1 MKKAKLLIA
10 VAAAAIGVTAVSAV
24 AVSAA
29 DGKLG
34 TVLHAARAEVEQL
47 DPAAGEG
54 MFFPGNAAYLGLK
67 YTNNEIKGWWLKDNA
82 EVRIGYFTSDGTA
95 VWTDPVTKVEG
106 YTVGDGK
113 TYALYETTVP
123 ELPDEYASEGHWTQL
138 IAARFYQGYNPNGD
152 PDWWVDDGAEAQT
165 GRFGG
170 DEAQTDDVPY
180 SDTMGYN
187 LLNVWEDRHDPS
199 VEKSNVRPQ
208 DRLVVWAGTTGW
220 WGTAEGANNVCDPD
234 GNTDEVEL
242 AAKWDAS
249 ALTYENLGYDVK
261 AYFSNLDWTNPT
273 EEHLV
278 NNVANQYDF
287 IIKKYVTLNNF
298 AMRNSLA

>member
-47 DPAAGEG
+47 EETE
-54 MFFPGNAAYLGLK
+54 MSMYTPGNAAYIALES
-67 YTNNEIKGWWLKDNA
+67 NNEWLSANALAATSEFKIK
-82 EVRIGYFTSDGTA
+82 FTSELYGETIIAWSDIA
-95 VWTDPVTKVEG
+95 TKVEG
-106 YTVGDGK
+106 YDFTYYDKPWSQNRVSYDVYETIVPSYEGVVRWDTVQVGRMEPGTTNMYNQTPVQNFQPDYPLLNMAIVQIGDGDWNSA
-113 TYALYETTVP
+113 TQIIM
-123 ELPDEYASEGHWTQL
+123 EYVQ
-138 IAARFYQGYNPNGD
+138 AR
-152 PDWWVDDGAEAQT
+152 
-165 GRFGG
+165 
-170 DEAQTDDVPY
+170 
-180 SDTMGYN
+180 
-187 LLNVWEDRHDPS
+187 
-199 VEKSNVRPQ
+199 
-208 DRLVVWAGTTGW
+208 DRLVIWAGTTGW
-220 WGTAEGANNVCDPD
+220 WGTGEGANNVCDPD
-234 GNTDEVEL
+234 GNTDQVEL
-242 AAKWDAS
+242 AEKWDAS

-298 AMRNSLA
+298 AMRNSRA

>member
-54 MFFPGNAAYLGLK
+54 MFFPGNAAYLGIKTEK
-67 YTNNEIKGWWLKDNA
+67 YSGTWDTADA
-82 EVRIGYFTSDGTA
+82 EFRIGYFSQNDGCLL
-95 VWTDPVTKVEG
+95 WTEPATLVEG
-106 YTVGDGK
+106 YDIENGG
-113 TYALYETTVP
+113 YRLYETVVP
-123 ELPDEYASEGHWTQL
+123 ELPDEFASEIHWSKL
-138 IAARFYQGYNPNGD
+138 IAARFYKGYNPNGD
-152 PDWWVDDGAEAQT
+152 SEWYVDDGLEARTGRYGDNNAQT
-165 GRFGG
+165 S
-170 DEAQTDDVPY
+170 DILYTD
-180 SDTMGYN
+180 TIGNN
-187 LLNVWEDRHDPS
+187 LLKVYENRGGGS
-199 VEKSNVRPQ
+199 VGKDIVRPQ

-220 WGTAEGANNVCDPD
+220 WGTGEGANNVCDPD

-242 AAKWDAS
+242 AAKWGAS

-273 EEHLV
+273 EEHLA
-278 NNVANQYDF
+278 NNVAHQYDF

>member
-10 VAAAAIGVTAVSAV
+10 IAAAAIGVTAVSAV

-54 MFFPGNAAYLGLK
+54 MFFPGNAAYLG
-67 YTNNEIKGWWLKDNA
+67 IKTAGWWHLDNA
-82 EVRIGYFTSDGTA
+82 EIRIGYFNANDECV
-95 VWTDPVTKVEG
+95 VWTNPVVKVDG
-106 YTVGDGK
+106 YTIGDGQ
-113 TYALYETTVP
+113 TYSLYETTVP
-123 ELPDEYASEGHWTQL
+123 ELPDEYASEAHWTKL

-152 PDWWVDDGAEAQT
+152 DTWYEDDGAEAKT

-170 DEAQTDDVPY
+170 DTAQTNDVLY
-180 SDTMGYN
+180 TETIGYN
-187 LLNVWEDRHDPS
+187 LLNVWEDRWGPS
-199 VEKSNVRPQ
+199 VEKTNVRPQ

-220 WGTAEGANNVCDPD
+220 WGTGEGANNVCDPD
-234 GNTDEVEL
+234 GNTDEGEL
-242 AAKWDAS
+242 ATKWDAS
-249 ALTYENLGYDVK
+249 ALTYDKLGYDVK
-261 AYFSNLDWTNPT
+261 AYFSNLDWRSPA

-278 NNVANQYDF
+278 NNLAHQYDF

>member
-24 AVSAA
+24 AVSAV

-54 MFFPGNAAYLGLK
+54 MYYPGNAAYLGIK
-67 YTNNEIKGWWLKDNA
+67 TNGWWHLDNA
-82 EVRIGYFTSDGTA
+82 EIRIGYFNATDECV
-95 VWTDPVTKVEG
+95 VWTDPVTKVDG
-106 YTVGDGK
+106 YTIGDGQ
-113 TYALYETTVP
+113 TYSLYETTVP
-123 ELPDEYASEGHWTQL
+123 ELPDEYASEAHWTKL

-152 PDWWVDDGAEAQT
+152 DTWYIDDGAEAQT

-170 DEAQTDDVPY
+170 DTAQTNDVLY
-180 SDTMGYN
+180 TETTGYN
-187 LLNVWEDRHDPS
+187 LLNVWEDRWGDS
-199 VEKSNVRPQ
+199 VEKSAVRPQ

-220 WGTAEGANNVCDPD
+220 WGTGEDANNICDPD
-234 GNTDEVEL
+234 GDTDPTEL

-249 ALTYENLGYDVK
+249 ALTYEKLGYDVK

-273 EEHLV
+273 EEHLA
-278 NNVANQYDF
+278 NNVAHQYDF

>member
-54 MFFPGNAAYLGLK
+54 MFVPGNAVYVGIRTAEGA
-67 YTNNEIKGWWLKDNA
+67 WWENDGALFQ
-82 EVRIGYFTSDGTA
+82 VYFA
-95 VWTDPVTKVEG
+95 
-106 YTVGDGK
+106 GDGGEAWTEPMTLAENATTENGAFK
-113 TYALYETTVP
+113 LYETTAP
-123 ELPDEYASEGHWTQL
+123 EYPDGVTAWNLAVVCRMDPNSEKIGWDAKWNQTTDIKAPQDGTVINCIEVWDDNMVSEGDDKGKNNYGTKYFEATDR
-138 IAARFYQGYNPNGD
+138 IA
-152 PDWWVDDGAEAQT
+152 
-165 GRFGG
+165 
-170 DEAQTDDVPY
+170 
-180 SDTMGYN
+180 S
-187 LLNVWEDRHDPS
+187 
-199 VEKSNVRPQ
+199 
-208 DRLVVWAGTTGW
+208 WAGTTGW
-220 WGTAEGANNVCDPD
+220 WGTGEGANNVCDPD

-242 AAKWDAS
+242 AAKWGDS
-249 ALTYENLGYDVK
+249 ALTYEKLGYDVK

-273 EEHLV
+273 EEHLA
-278 NNVANQYDF
+278 NNVAHQYDF

>member
-10 VAAAAIGVTAVSAV
+10 IAAAAIGVTAVSAV

-54 MFFPGNAAYLGLK
+54 MFFPGNAAYLG
-67 YTNNEIKGWWLKDNA
+67 IKTAGWWHLDNA
-82 EVRIGYFTSDGTA
+82 EIRIGYLTSDGTA

-106 YTVGDGK
+106 YTIGDGK
-113 TYALYETTVP
+113 TYTLYETTVP
-123 ELPDEYASEGHWTQL
+123 ALPEEYASEGHWTKL

-152 PDWWVDDGAEAQT
+152 PDWWKDDGAEAQT

-170 DEAQTDDVPY
+170 DGAQTEDILY
-180 SDTMGYN
+180 TDTMGYN
-187 LLNVWEDRHDPS
+187 LLDIYEDRGGGS
-199 VEKSNVRPQ
+199 VAKEAVRPE
-208 DRLVVWAGTTGW
+208 DRLAVWGGTTGW
-220 WGTAEGANNVCDPD
+220 WGTGEGANNVCDPD
-234 GNTDEVEL
+234 GNTKIEDL
-242 AAKWDAS
+242 IAKWDAS
-249 ALTYENLGYDVK
+249 ALTYDKLGYDVK
-261 AYFSNLDWTNPT
+261 AYFSNLDWRSPT

-278 NNVANQYDF
+278 NNLAHQYDF

-298 AMRNSLA
+298 AMRNSLV

>member
-10 VAAAAIGVTAVSAV
+10 IAAAAIGVTAVSAV

-54 MFFPGNAAYLGLK
+54 MFVPGNAVYVGIRTAE
-67 YTNNEIKGWWLKDNA
+67 NAWW
-82 EVRIGYFTSDGTA
+82 E
-95 VWTDPVTKVEG
+95 
-106 YTVGDGK
+106 
-113 TYALYETTVP
+113 
-123 ELPDEYASEGHWTQL
+123 
-138 IAARFYQGYNPNGD
+138 
-152 PDWWVDDGAEAQT
+152 DDGALFKVYFAGNGGTAWTGEMTLAENIYTQEGAFKIYEATTPEFPEGVTSWDLAVVCRVNPNPTEADPWKAVWNQT
-165 GRFGG
+165 
-170 DEAQTDDVPY
+170 TDI
-180 SDTMGYN
+180 
-187 LLNVWEDRHDPS
+187 
-199 VEKSNVRPQ
+199 KAPQ
-208 DRLVVWAGTTGW
+208 DGTVINCIEVWDDNMTEGKCNYGTNYIAPADRIASWAGTTGW
-220 WGTAEGANNVCDPD
+220 WGTGEGANNVCDPD
-234 GNTDEVEL
+234 GNTDEIEL

-261 AYFSNLDWTNPT
+261 AYFSNLDWTNPI

-278 NNVANQYDF
+278 NNVAHQYDF
-287 IIKKYVTLNNF
+287 IIKKYVKLNNF